1 MKSTVPTCT
10 WRLQPL
16 QRAATDYSAGDY
28 TRQLE
33 ARSPTVGSTTTPAS
47 IDQLDPGPECST
59 TQPAPPTSSAESHSQ
74 PSHPELCSLT
84 SLFFPP
90 PPQNIELWEGA
101 SAPKRPPLWCPEPL
115 FTVTL
120 VSLRV
125 SGDLP
130 DRNFLVKMN
139 YLLPRANLPTDTHCL
154 I

>member
-33 ARSPTVGSTTTPAS
+33 ARLPTVGSTTTPAS

-59 TQPAPPTSSAESHSQ
+59 TQPAPLPPLQNPTASLLILSSA
-74 PSHPELCSLT
+74 PSHLSSFL
-84 SLFFPP
+84 

-101 SAPKRPPLWCPEPL
+101 SAPKRAPLWCPEPL

>member
-59 TQPAPPTSSAESHSQ
+59 TQPAPPPPLQNPTASLHILSSASSNL
-74 PSHPELCSLT
+74 SSF
-84 SLFFPP
+84 LF
-90 PPQNIELWEGA
+90 PQNIELWEGA
-101 SAPKRPPLWCPEPL
+101 SASKRAPLWCPEPL